1 VTVTGT
7 KDLSKSKVTE
17 GGKNDL
23 SKSEATKAGTSH
35 SKTNGMNVTQSNSQ
49 NTQVPSDS
57 GVLSVRPARVKF
69 FSESILKSN
78 KLDAYCEIILGSQ
91 VIRSKVHY
99 DCRMNP
105 RWSDMLSIKVN
116 GEKYFL

>member
-1 VTVTGT
+1 METGT
-7 KDLSKSKVTE
+7 KDLSKSKVTV

-23 SKSEATKAGTSH
+23 SKSEVTKAGTSN
-35 SKTNGMNVTQSNSQ
+35 SKTNGMNVTQSTSQ
-49 NTQVPSDS
+49 NTKVSSES
-57 GVLSVRPARVKF
+57 GVLSVRPARAKF

-78 KLDAYCEIILGSQ
+78 KLDAYCEIILSSQ
-91 VIRSKVHY
+91 VIRTKVHY

-105 RWSDMLSIKVN
+105 RWSDNLSIKIN

>member
-1 VTVTGT
+1 MTETGT

-35 SKTNGMNVTQSNSQ
+35 SKTKSMNVTQSTSQ

-57 GVLSVRPARVKF
+57 GVLSVQPARAKF
-69 FSESILKSN
+69 FSESVLKSN
-78 KLDAYCEIILGSQ
+78 KLDAYCE
-91 VIRSKVHY
+91 VI
-99 DCRMNP
+99 
-105 RWSDMLSIKVN
+105 
-116 GEKYFL
+116 